1 MSFETINLLENIT
14 VFSTYGRNYNS
25 GSDATTVFYSD
36 KQIGAGYYKNG
47 NGLHT
52 VLFHTESFIGTIT
65 IQGTLELY
73 PGDND
78 WFDVHTETFALDSS
92 NSNRSTNITGK
103 FVFIRAEYHIED
115 GEIITLRYNH

>member
-14 VFSTYGRNYNS
+14 VFSTYGRDYNS
-25 GSDATTVFYSD
+25 GSDSSAVFYSD
-36 KQIGAGYYKNG
+36 KRIGAGYYKNG

-65 IQGTLELY
+65 IQGTLALY

-78 WFDVHTETFALDSS
+78 WFDAHTETFALDSS
-92 NSNRSTNITGK
+92 NSNRITTITGK
-103 FVFIRAEYHIED
+103 FVFIRAAYHIED